1 MSERDSQHISST
13 SGFRKK
19 IEAGQLITE
28 SNYKKLD
35 QIIKENGFDVFGVIP
50 VSSKLDFKKQLNE
63 FLDSNHHGDMK
74 WMYERSHLRSNPK
87 SLWDKTKSIIVLG
100 VNYNFDCNSL
110 ELLSNKE
117 KGIVSVYSRNNDYH
131 KVIKKKLKHLSLQI
145 SDLYDCDFK
154 YFIDTAPVME
164 KPIGMLGGIGWQG
177 KHTNLVSKDFGSW
190 LFLSTI
196 FVDKEIVFSEPEVN
210 HCGSCS
216 DCIDICPTGAIIEPY
231 KLDARKCISY
241 LTIEHKGKIDKNL
254 RSLIGNRIYGCD
266 DCLAACPWNKF
277 DQKSKEINF
286 HPKKEFLKPDLGNFL
301 NLNDEDFR
309 KKFSKS
315 SIKRIG
321 RDRFIRNVLIAVG
334 NSKNKKY
341 LKDVILLLEDESFI
355 VRGMAVWSLKQLIG
369 YRKIEDYKN
378 KYFSK
383 ENNMHV
389 KQEWL
394 N

>member
-1 MSERDSQHISST
+1 MSERDSQYISST

-28 SNYKKLD
+28 SNYQKLD
-35 QIIKENGFDVFGVIP
+35 QLIRENGFDVFGVVP
-50 VSSKLDFKKQLNE
+50 ASSKLDFKRHLNE
-63 FLDSNHHGDMK
+63 FLDNNHHGDMK

-87 SLWDKTKSIIVLG
+87 SLWDQTKSIIVLG
-100 VNYNFDCNSL
+100 VNYHYNCNSL

-131 KVIKKKLKHLSLQI
+131 KIIKKNLKHLSVQI
-145 SDLYDCDFK
+145 SDLYDCDYK

-266 DCLAACPWNKF
+266 DCLAVCPWNKF
-277 DQKSKEINF
+277 AKLSNEKNF
-286 HPKKEFLKPDLGNFL
+286 HPKAELIEPDLKSFIKL
-301 NLNDEDFR
+301 DDTQFR
-309 KKFSKS
+309 EKFSGS

-334 NSKNKKY
+334 NSKNKVFIEDV
-341 LKDVILLLEDESFI
+341 KDLLHDESSL
-355 VRGMAVWSLKQLIG
+355 VRSMAVWALKQIADTHDFNNF
-369 YRKIEDYKN
+369 RKEQISLEVDKD
-378 KYFSK
+378 
-383 ENNMHV
+383 V
-389 KQEWL
+389 KAEWL
-394 N
+394 D